1 MQLDFVSSPLKSSW
15 SFVIVRLLSGP
26 NHAEDKQTTTTL
38 ADSGSGQTMVIHIHI
53 RLLVQQLTKRNSA
66 IELK

>member
-1 MQLDFVSSPLKSSW
+1 
-15 SFVIVRLLSGP
+15 
-26 NHAEDKQTTTTL
+26 
-38 ADSGSGQTMVIHIHI
+38 MVIHIHI